1 MHIRK
6 FDQGFSRRF
15 FLEQVSKGVIA
26 TGVLTP
32 LWPTIA
38 RGNALEGVY
47 PDEISTLEG
56 LTGGKINTGDVLSAA
71 NVEYVK
77 DLIDPVSYL
86 QITQMNREIDTH
98 VSTLD
103 PTWLMPEDY
112 LNATVTHSGRARFDD
127 AGNVRTDDGSA
138 WIGGNPF
145 PDAQSAVEAFANI
158 TLSWGRYDQTFYA
171 IREEDLNPDG
181 SVAYRYD
188 FVWCEMNATGRVS
201 LGDNPFRGREDK
213 LRYQSVFFNTPQDVR
228 GTAYL
233 SIWPYD
239 QTQFPEL
246 HGYLP
251 AFKRVRRYP
260 TNQRFEPLMPG
271 PTWYISDAWGAGDPF
286 LTWGNF
292 KIIHR
297 GPMLGPA
304 GPGNFN
310 SSHPNWERER
320 VGGPKGK
327 SFLRSSWEVI
337 PDVIVLETEPVKYPR
352 APISKRRIYIDARA
366 MVAFNSISYDRRGE
380 VYKSFEHGNGV
391 SIGKDGAVVNA
402 LGGKKP
408 LWSWNFV
415 IAHDVQTNRISLP
428 ELVKSSGG
436 YDTHYNDPEDY
447 NRFLTVSAMR
457 RLGS

>member
-15 FLEQVSKGVIA
+15 FLEQVSRGVIA
-26 TGVLTP
+26 TGVLMP

-38 RGNALEGVY
+38 RGNTLEGVY

-56 LTGGKINTGDVLSAA
+56 LTGGRINTGDVISAA

-127 AGNVRTDDGSA
+127 AGNVRTNDGGA

-145 PDAQSAVEAFANI
+145 PEAKSGVEAFANI

-292 KIIHR
+292 KIVHR

-310 SSHPNWERER
+310 STHPNWERER

-337 PDVIVLETEPVKYPR
+337 PDVIVLEAEPVKYPR

-380 VYKSFEHGNGV
+380 VYKSFEHGNGI

>member
-26 TGVLTP
+26 AGVLTP

-38 RGNALEGVY
+38 RGNTLEGVY

-56 LTGGKINTGDVLSAA
+56 LTGGRINTGDVISAA
-71 NVEYVK
+71 NVEHVK

-127 AGNVRTDDGSA
+127 AGNVRTDDGGA

-145 PDAQSAVEAFANI
+145 PNARSGVEAFANI

-228 GTAYL
+228 GTAFL

-239 QTQFPEL
+239 QTQFPQL

-292 KIIHR
+292 KIVHR

-310 SSHPNWERER
+310 ATHPNWERER

-337 PDVIVLETEPVKYPR
+337 PDVIVLEAEPVKYPR
-352 APISKRRIYIDARA
+352 APISRRRIYIDARA

-380 VYKSFEHGNGV
+380 LYKSFEHGNGI

-447 NRFLTVSAMR
+447 NRFLTVSAIR